1 MHFRWILYTVHY
13 VLLSELL
20 HICCLRR
27 KLYISLS
34 ACNIPTLSVFNQRT
48 FSLDVRYCWSAR
60 LSAVKTRMGLC
71 SNIKQLRLMCFAT
84 VICGTAACPVHKNAS
99 LQLIRFPYTTR
110 SKVERQYK
118 YPWRFLRYF
127 TLSRRDCKYRRRRS
141 LIWIPRRMIVWWRV
155 TVLRQE

>member
-1 MHFRWILYTVHY
+1 MHYRWILYTVHY

-20 HICCLRR
+20 RICCLRR
-27 KLYISLS
+27 KLYTSLS

-60 LSAVKTRMGLC
+60 LSAVKTRMGLF

-84 VICGTAACPVHKNAS
+84 VICGTSACPVHKNAS

-127 TLSRRDCKYRRRRS
+127 SLSRRDCKYRRRS